1 MDKPEREDWIQNDAP
16 GRVLSWAAGITF
28 AFTLV
33 CLLTGLKSNILE
45 LSHGSFSLLLKLA
58 LVGST
63 ALFFISMAK
72 LSLRIMYAV
81 FGIMPFRVG
90 PVLGWLIA
98 CVLSVIPLLL
108 SYLLSTLAGGMRL

>member
-1 MDKPEREDWIQNDAP
+1 MDKSEREDWIKNDVP
-16 GRVLSWAAGITF
+16 GRFLSWAAGVSL

-33 CLLTGLKSNILE
+33 CLLMGLKSNVLE

-58 LVGST
+58 LVGAT
-63 ALFFISMAK
+63 VLFFISMAQ

-81 FGIMPFRVG
+81 FGLKPFRPG
-90 PVLGWLIA
+90 PLLGWLVA
-98 CVLSVIPLLL
+98 CILSVIPWLL